1 METVD
6 NYKQQT
12 LIEVLLD
19 KSYQAHDAI
28 ADVKHLYE
36 LLVSKFTY
44 KETDDFSFN
53 FYVPQ
58 KSFVPLIDR
67 KFISSA
73 NSQKLASSCLGLEN
87 LS

>member
-19 KSYQAHDAI
+19 KSYQAHDAL

-58 KSFVPLIDR
+58 KSLYHSLIG
-67 KFISSA
+67 SSFRVRIH
-73 NSQKLASSCLGLEN
+73 KN
-87 LS
+87 LRVLV